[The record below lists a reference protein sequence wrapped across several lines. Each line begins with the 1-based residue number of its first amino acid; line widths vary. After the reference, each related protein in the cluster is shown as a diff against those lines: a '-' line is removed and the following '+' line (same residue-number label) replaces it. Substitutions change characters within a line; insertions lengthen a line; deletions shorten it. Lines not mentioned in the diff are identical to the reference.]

1 MIANVISIQGSNRR
15 QVASQRAKNF
25 NYQLV
30 FFDAIDLV
38 KKDVSQFFDVFDA
51 NDFINRYSREPSS
64 GDIGCLLSHYALWK
78 KLSNENKEQYHLIL
92 EDDFI
97 PKVKSNELL
106 EIIKHTKNFDVLLL
120 GYSKVQDK
128 EELVLK
134 IINPIQKIYSTER
147 HNIGRKFRE
156 STCGAVAYV
165 VSKNFVDEISKSV
178 KKPSHVL
185 DDWSFFKKNG
195 FTILHVQ
202 PLCFHEDF
210 LNMKSNIKES
220 GRFIPIHDS
229 KVTKKNLI
237 YRFLRSIFRFG
248 YGRLLS
254 ILMFLGIFS
263 KN

>member
-1 MIANVISIQGSNRR
+1 MIANVISIQGSKRR
-15 QVASQRAKNF
+15 HVAMQRAKNF
-25 NYQLV
+25 NYQVV

-38 KKDVSQFFDVFDA
+38 KKDVNQLFDVFD
-51 NDFINRYSREPSS
+51 NNGFINRYSREPSS

-78 KLSNENKEQYHLIL
+78 KLSIENKEQYHLIL

-106 EIIKHTKNFDVLLL
+106 EIINQTKKFDVLLL
-120 GYSKVQDK
+120 GYSKVQDN

-134 IINPIQKIYSTER
+134 IINPLKKIYSTDR

-178 KKPSHVL
+178 NKPSHVL

-195 FTILHVQ
+195 FNILHVQ
-202 PLCFHEDF
+202 PLCFYEDF
-210 LNMKSNIKES
+210 LNMGSYIKES
-220 GRFIPIHDS
+220 GRYIPIHDL
-229 KVTKKNLI
+229 KITKKNPI
-237 YRFLRSIFRFG
+237 YRFLRSIFRFT
-248 YGRLLS
+248 YGRFLS
-254 ILMFLGIFS
+254 ILMFFGIFS

>member
-106 EIIKHTKNFDVLLL
+106 EIIKHTKNFDVL
-120 GYSKVQDK
+120 
-128 EELVLK
+128 
-134 IINPIQKIYSTER
+134 
-147 HNIGRKFRE
+147 
-156 STCGAVAYV
+156 
-165 VSKNFVDEISKSV
+165 
-178 KKPSHVL
+178 
-185 DDWSFFKKNG
+185 
-195 FTILHVQ
+195 
-202 PLCFHEDF
+202 
-210 LNMKSNIKES
+210 
-220 GRFIPIHDS
+220 
-229 KVTKKNLI
+229 
-237 YRFLRSIFRFG
+237 
-248 YGRLLS
+248 
-254 ILMFLGIFS
+254 
-263 KN
+263 